1 MDSIIRDRTRLGN
14 QPYVNCTT
22 RIISL
27 MDLEIPEKA
36 SDDEYRQVYRR
47 YIAKAPTNS
56 NAQLLLHAVD
66 SIKYGICPPV
76 AFPTETVYGLG
87 ADATN
92 EPAVAGIFAAKGRP
106 SDNPLIVHVS
116 SVQHLERVTGS
127 SLPEIYK
134 SLADKFFP
142 GPLTILLPVPTP
154 SHFARNVHPGQQ
166 TIGFRIPS
174 SKYARFFIAI
184 CDRPIAGPSANSSG
198 KPSPTTAQHVFDD
211 LQGKINFILDAG
223 PCDVGVESTVVDG
236 LHDPPLILRPGGVSQ
251 AELIAHGNL
260 YDSRFAHTAIGYKRH
275 DDQINSMPSSPS
287 LPSNISTPCSSSST
301 LALAGKY
308 DHHVNGAPRAPGMKY
323 RHYAPKGRM
332 TLFSQSAV
340 KQGRVQN
347 KLDDL
352 IEANLG
358 HNIHLGI
365 ISCHWPSFAGLRLP
379 SSSDPPST
387 TPSKS
392 SHLDKGS
399 DPVSQSAYSTI
410 TRMTHL
416 NLPNNTNLTIYDV
429 QLGPEISVL
438 AQSLFGVLR
447 LFDDLKC
454 DYIFAETVQRSS
466 SSDVES
472 KKNSHTTDDPQ
483 LIDHDHVTK
492 KRDLEDAVI
501 DRIEKAAGERI
512 DS

>member
-1 MDSIIRDRTRLGN
+1 MSMSMAMESIIRDRTRLGN
-14 QPYVNCTT
+14 HPYVNCKT

-27 MDLEIPEKA
+27 MDIEIPEKA
-36 SDDEYRQVYRR
+36 SDDEYRQIYKR
-47 YIAKAPTNS
+47 YVAESPSNS
-56 NAQLLLHAVD
+56 NAQLLLDAVD

-92 EPAVAGIFAAKGRP
+92 EPSVAGIFAAKGRP

-127 SLPEIYK
+127 ALPGIYK

-154 SHFARNVHPGQQ
+154 SHFARNVHPGQE

-174 SKYARFFIAI
+174 SKYARFFIAV

-251 AELIAHGNL
+251 AELIAHGNQ
-260 YDSRFAHTAIGYKRH
+260 YDNRFAHTAIGYQRH
-275 DDQINSMPSSPS
+275 DNQLNSIPSSPS
-287 LPSNISTPCSSSST
+287 VPSNISTPCSSSST

-308 DHHVNGAPRAPGMKY
+308 DHHANGAPRAPGMKY

-332 TLFSQSAV
+332 TLFSQRAV
-340 KQGRVQN
+340 ENDRVQT
-347 KLDDL
+347 KLDNL
-352 IEANLG
+352 VEASPAS
-358 HNIHLGI
+358 NIRLGI
-365 ISCHWPSFAGLRLP
+365 ISCHWPPFAGLQLP
-379 SSSDPPST
+379 SP
-387 TPSKS
+387 PSKS
-392 SHLDKGS
+392 SHNDTDS
-399 DPVSQSAYSTI
+399 DTVSQSPYSTI
-410 TRMTHL
+410 TRTTHL
-416 NLPNNTNLTIYDV
+416 NLPNKTNLTLYDV
-429 QLGPEISVL
+429 HLGPEISVL

-454 DYIFAETVQRSS
+454 DYIFAETVRRSTPS
-466 SSDVES
+466 EIES
-472 KKNSHTTDDPQ
+472 KTDINSVEVPK
-483 LIDHDHVTK
+483 LIERDHVTK

>member
-36 SDDEYRQVYRR
+36 SDDEYRQLYRR

-56 NAQLLLHAVD
+56 NAQLLLDAVD
-66 SIKYGICPPV
+66 SIKYGIAPPV

-106 SDNPLIVHVS
+106 SDNPLIAHVS
-116 SVQHLERVTGS
+116 SVQHLERITGS
-127 SLPEIYK
+127 PLPDIYK
-134 SLADKFFP
+134 SLVNKFFP
-142 GPLTILLPVPTP
+142 GALTILLPVPTP

-174 SKYARFFIAI
+174 SKYARFFIAV

-223 PCDVGVESTVVDG
+223 PCEVGVESTVIDG

-260 YDSRFAHTAIGYKRH
+260 YDNRFAHTAIGYKRH

-308 DHHVNGAPRAPGMKY
+308 DHLTNGAPRAPGMKY
-323 RHYAPKGRM
+323 RHYAPRGRM
-332 TLFSQSAV
+332 TLFSPSAV
-340 KQGRVQN
+340 KQGRVQT

-352 IEANLG
+352 VEVNPG
-358 HNIHLGI
+358 NNIHLGI

-379 SSSDPPST
+379 SS
-387 TPSKS
+387 PSKS
-392 SHLDKGS
+392 SHHDRGYDL
-399 DPVSQSAYSTI
+399 VSQSAYSTI
-410 TRMTHL
+410 TRTIHL
-416 NLPNNTNLTIYDV
+416 HLPNNTNLTLYDV

-454 DYIFAETVQRSS
+454 DYIFAETVQRSPP
-466 SSDVES
+466 SDVES
-472 KKNSHTTDDPQ
+472 KKSPNTTDDPQ
-483 LIDHDHVTK
+483 FIGHDHVTK